1 MFKKATLVASMTDAV
16 YVASSVSH
24 LAAMQQHLS
33 MSDNTAQALMEIG
46 SEVIEIW
53 DNDEWMEYA
62 EDNGYEGEHRYWT
75 LAIVDTDTVILALQA
90 LAEQASMD
98 AEHGDTEAASAARVL
113 FTNLIPRFTNL
124 FTMDEWAK
132 YEAEIEA
139 MI

>member
-1 MFKKATLVASMTDAV
+1 MFNKATLAVSMTDAV

-24 LAAMQQHLS
+24 LSAMQQHLN
-33 MSDNTAQALMEIG
+33 MSNDTAEALTSLG

-62 EDNGYEGEHRYWT
+62 EDDSYEGDHRFWT
-75 LAIVDTDTVILALQA
+75 LTIVDADTVILALQM

-98 AEHGDTEAASAARVL
+98 AEGGNTEAASAARVL

-124 FTMDEWAK
+124 FTRDEWGK